1 MTAEQNELD
10 KIATYDAEQRF
21 DYLISRVVETGELWI
36 LTDEQGSVML
46 NTDDEDCVPV
56 WPDLAFAE
64 QWATGEWS
72 DCEAMPITLK
82 QWNHRWTPGLEE
94 DGFAVI
100 VFPLAGE
107 GEDENGLVVWPEE
120 LDMMLT
126 REVKRARKN
135 K

>member
-1 MTAEQNELD
+1 MSLEQNELD
-10 KIATYDAEQRF
+10 LIAGYDAEKRF
-21 DYLISRVVETGELWI
+21 DHLISRVVETGELWI
-36 LTDEQGSVML
+36 LTDQQGSVML

-56 WPDLAFAE
+56 WPELEFAE
-64 QWATGEWS
+64 QWATGDWS
-72 DCEAMPITLK
+72 DCEAMSITLK

-100 VFPLAGE
+100 VFPLPGANGD
-107 GEDENGLVVWPEE
+107 EDGLVVWPEE

-126 REVKRARKN
+126 KEVKRSRK

>member
-1 MTAEQNELD
+1 MALEQNELD
-10 KIATYDAEQRF
+10 LIAGFDAEKRF
-21 DYLISRVVETGELWI
+21 DHLISRVVETGELWI
-36 LTDEQGSVML
+36 LTDQQGSVML

-56 WPDLAFAE
+56 WPDLEFAE
-64 QWATGEWS
+64 QWATGDWS

-100 VFPLAGE
+100 VFPLPGASGD
-107 GEDENGLVVWPEE
+107 EDGLVVWPEE

-126 REVKRARKN
+126 KEVKRSRK

>member
-1 MTAEQNELD
+1 MALEQNEIDVL
-10 KIATYDAEQRF
+10 AGSDAEQRF
-21 DYLISRVVETGELWI
+21 DYLVSRAVETGELWI

-72 DCEAMPITLK
+72 DCKPMSITLK
-82 QWNHRWTPGLEE
+82 QWNFRWTPGLEE
-94 DGFAVI
+94 DGFAVV
-100 VFPLAGE
+100 VFPLPGDGSE
-107 GEDENGLVVWPEE
+107 ENGLVVWPEE

-126 REVKRARKN
+126 RAVKKANAK
-135 K
+135 

>member
-1 MTAEQNELD
+1 MALEQNELD
-10 KIATYDAEQRF
+10 LIAGYDAEKRF
-21 DYLISRVVETGELWI
+21 DHLISRVVEAGELWI
-36 LTDEQGSVML
+36 LTDQQGSVML

-56 WPDLAFAE
+56 WPDLEFAE
-64 QWATGEWS
+64 QWATGDWS

-100 VFPLAGE
+100 VFPLPGASGD
-107 GEDENGLVVWPEE
+107 EDGLVVWPEE

-126 REVKRARKN
+126 KEVKRSRK